1 MDNIASNFKIASSE
15 PDGFRG
21 TVRSVGPDR
30 RGFIIAAVVCLC
42 VVYYFRQYFL
52 SLAKSIRS
60 GGIADRIWSAL
71 YLTSKGEVATTFIP
85 ETSSVASA
93 LL

>member
-1 MDNIASNFKIASSE
+1 MDNIASNFKIASSQ

-21 TVRSVGPDR
+21 TAASVAPDR
-30 RGFIIAAVVCLC
+30 RGFIIAIVVFLC
-42 VVYYFRQYFL
+42 VVYYFREYFL
-52 SLAKSIRS
+52 SLAKTIRS

-85 ETSSVASA
+85 ETSSVANA